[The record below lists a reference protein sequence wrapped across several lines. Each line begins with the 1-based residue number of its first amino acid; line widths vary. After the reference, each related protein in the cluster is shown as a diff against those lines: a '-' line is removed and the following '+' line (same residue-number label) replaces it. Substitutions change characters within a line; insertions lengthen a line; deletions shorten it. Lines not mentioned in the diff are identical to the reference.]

1 MSNARLDPVSEQAID
16 WMVRLRAGTPNAAM
30 LERFN
35 AWLDMDPAHAQA
47 WARLHERLGGSFN
60 TVRALDRR
68 VPGQT
73 EHARQLLL
81 QPHASRRD
89 ALRVIA
95 GLGLIG
101 GGLWLGARSPLG
113 DSLLADLH
121 TERGQ
126 RENFNLADGSRL
138 SLNADSAV
146 DLHFDDQQRL
156 VILRRGELII
166 QVAADPIRPL
176 RVRTAQGE
184 VRALGTRFLVAQEQD
199 VTRVVVLEHSVRTR
213 LFDGSERDLQEGQAA
228 LLYAGRIEPLG
239 SDQRHRA
246 DWLSGRLNVL
256 DDPLEKVVD
265 ALRPYSRGFVRVA
278 PEVRD
283 LRVQGVFP
291 LNDPE
296 RTLSALAETLP
307 IRVDRYS
314 PWLTLIRAKPDRQ

>member
-121 TERGQ
+121 TGRGQ